1 LNEEWNKITRYS
13 ERGISVLLR
22 KLRRNTYKIK
32 MKMIENHYN
41 EIVTINERSIHVILE
56 SNVRERQK
64 GERSSEHEVR
74 KVHNLDWTN

>member
-1 LNEEWNKITRYS
+1 
-13 ERGISVLLR
+13 
-22 KLRRNTYKIK
+22 